1 MIKFSPIS
9 IMSLCMFLILGSHAF
24 SIQSSNQAL
33 INAESFITFTS
44 DSIPLDSYQNI
55 QTRWALICSEQL
67 AKKRLLVALESC
79 GVDFGVYTGG
89 RDFSPS
95 SLSITILY
103 NQDTPPEEVSAMRD
117 KIDQALQ
124 APIADEEYL
133 LIQEE
138 NLNLLSHLKSGSIG
152 EDGAYIY
159 NCLEKEFLS
168 ENSPYN
174 FIHFLALSYDSI
186 EELRIDQFSS
196 VFFSYFDSSHRIEE
210 VFAPLENGA
219 IETEDV
225 DCDRDQENTVSG
237 AFFLK
242 PRSYSLQSLHL
253 NEEGEV
259 HEHPHFGSIEGY
271 NQLRLTRADTKNIR
285 SILTTMSDKNVLSLL
300 LEKSSLEK
308 KGKQIRPVHPMR
320 FIGYILAD
328 PHLRK
333 CLRNIKKD
341 YFKWSNFVEGF
352 VDRMKEENGRNNVVH
367 YIYGLSNLIKV
378 DSNTIYQFIHKKDYE
393 GLLKHCM

>member
-1 MIKFSPIS
+1 MIKFPLIP
-9 IMSLCMFLILGSHAF
+9 IMSLCMFLILGSQAF
-24 SIQSSNQAL
+24 SIESSNKAV
-33 INAESFITFTS
+33 INTESFITFNS

-55 QTRWALICSEQL
+55 QTSWALICCEQL

-79 GVDFGVYTGG
+79 GVDVGVYSGG

-95 SLSITILY
+95 SLSIKILY
-103 NQDTPPEEVSAMRD
+103 DQDTSLEQISAVRE
-117 KIDQALQ
+117 KIDQALH
-124 APIADEEYL
+124 APIADEEYR

-242 PRSYSLQSLHL
+242 PRSYSLQS
-253 NEEGEV
+253 
-259 HEHPHFGSIEGY
+259 P
-271 NQLRLTRADTKNIR
+271 
-285 SILTTMSDKNVLSLL
+285 
-300 LEKSSLEK
+300 SSF
-308 KGKQIRPVHPMR
+308 R
-320 FIGYILAD
+320 
-328 PHLRK
+328 
-333 CLRNIKKD
+333 
-341 YFKWSNFVEGF
+341 
-352 VDRMKEENGRNNVVH
+352 
-367 YIYGLSNLIKV
+367 
-378 DSNTIYQFIHKKDYE
+378 
-393 GLLKHCM
+393 

>member
-1 MIKFSPIS
+1 
-9 IMSLCMFLILGSHAF
+9 MSLCMFLILGSQAF
-24 SIQSSNQAL
+24 SIESANKAV
-33 INAESFITFTS
+33 INTESFITFTS

-55 QTRWALICSEQL
+55 QTSWALISSEQL

-79 GVDFGVYTGG
+79 GVDVGVYSGG

-95 SLSITILY
+95 SLSIKILY
-103 NQDTPPEEVSAMRD
+103 DQDTPLEQISAIRE

-124 APIADEEYL
+124 APISYEEYR

-138 NLNLLSHLKSGSIG
+138 NLKLLSHLKSGSIG

-159 NCLEKEFLS
+159 NCLEQEFLA
-168 ENSPYN
+168 ENSHYN
-174 FIHFLALSYDSI
+174 FVHFLAVSYDCI
-186 EELRIDQFSS
+186 HELKLDQFTL

-210 VFAPLENGA
+210 MFTPLENCS
-219 IETEDV
+219 IETDDV
-225 DCDRDQENTVSG
+225 ECDQDRENTVSG
-237 AFFLK
+237 AFFVT

-253 NEEGEV
+253 NEEGEL
-259 HEHPHFGSIEGY
+259 HGHPHFGSIEGY
-271 NQLRLTRADTKNIR
+271 HQLRLTRADTKNIR

-341 YFKWSNFVEGF
+341 YFKWSNFLDGF
-352 VDRMKEENGRNNVVH
+352 VDRMKEESSKNNVVH
-367 YIYGLSNLIKV
+367 YVYGLSDLIKV
-378 DSNTIYQFIHKKDYE
+378 DSNTIYQFINKKDYE